1 MEYYDDRG
9 GRCIL
14 AAALVKRY
22 IEHKYFVVFLSC
34 SNNMVSYAICIVFK
48 TKIDIIIC
56 ININQNEIYIN
67 PNNEM

>member
-1 MEYYDDRG
+1 MEYYDDKG

-48 TKIDIIIC
+48 TKIDIII
-56 ININQNEIYIN
+56 YKT
-67 PNNEM
+67 